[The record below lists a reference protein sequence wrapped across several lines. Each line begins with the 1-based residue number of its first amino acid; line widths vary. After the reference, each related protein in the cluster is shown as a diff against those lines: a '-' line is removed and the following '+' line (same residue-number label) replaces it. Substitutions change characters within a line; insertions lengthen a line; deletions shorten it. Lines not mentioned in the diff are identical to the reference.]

1 MKEVTIALIN
11 NLAPILASVATL
23 VGVFFMWRSNRQA
36 QKADKKELQES
47 IKEVHILINSRMTEL
62 LDVTGKSK
70 KAEGVLEGRNEI
82 K

>member
-23 VGVFFMWRSNRQA
+23 VGVFFMWRSQRQA
-36 QKADKKELQES
+36 QKADKEEIKEN
-47 IKEVHILINSRMTEL
+47 IKEVHVLINSRMTEL
-62 LDVTGKSK
+62 LKVTGESK
-70 KAEGVLEGRNEI
+70 KAEGVLEGRNEG

>member
-1 MKEVTIALIN
+1 MNWSEIITALIISTPPTLMAL
-11 NLAPILASVATL
+11 LA
-23 VGVFFMWRSNRQA
+23 WRESRRNR
-36 QKADKKELQES
+36 KESKED
-47 IKEVHILINSRMTEL
+47 IKEVHVLINSRMTEL